1 MKPKVIVLR
10 GAGTNCDI
18 ETANSFN
25 YTGAASELVHIN
37 KLLSGEKKLLDFD
50 IAAFPGGFSYG
61 DDISAG
67 KIFAVKL
74 FKILKDFE
82 KFIKSKR
89 PVIGICNGF
98 QILAKTG
105 FLPENNQ
112 NAQISTLYTND
123 CGHFIAGWTSLK
135 VNKKSPSIFT
145 KNLPDEICLPIA
157 HGEGK
162 FIVEDKKAM
171 AGILNLNLHA
181 LTYAKNPN
189 GSMFD
194 IAGIVNKTGT
204 CFGLMPHPE
213 RNFFS
218 YHNPDRPTEMQKV
231 SGLKESKAVGYQI
244 FKNAVDYIK

>member
-1 MKPKVIVLR
+1 MSKPKVIVLR

-37 KLLSGEKKLLDFD
+37 KLLSGEKKLPDFD

-74 FKILKDFE
+74 SKILKDFE

-105 FLPENNQ
+105 FLPENGG
-112 NAQISTLYTND
+112 NAQVSTLYTND

-171 AGILNLNLHA
+171 AGILNSNLHA
-181 LTYAKNPN
+181 LTYIKNPN

-204 CFGLMPHPE
+204 CFGLMPAP
-213 RNFFS
+213 RA
-218 YHNPDRPTEMQKV
+218 
-231 SGLKESKAVGYQI
+231 LI
-244 FKNAVDYIK
+244 